1 MDIRF
6 FVYVNNTQYSREA
19 KQAVVYNSEYNGG
32 EILDKLPQ
40 GAEVSKDVTI
50 DCWGMPSYG
59 YSFYV
64 KDS

>member
-1 MDIRF
+1 MYIRF

-40 GAEVSKDVTI
+40 GRRFQK
-50 DCWGMPSYG
+50 M
-59 YSFYV
+59 
-64 KDS
+64 